1 MNKDEREQ
9 ARAFARLD
17 YEGFRQLAQRSDLS
31 RYQRIGFPDSLRAG
45 RESDIFQDIC
55 GKLPLLDQGEE
66 LTILD
71 IGPGCSDLPHLLI
84 DHCKARKNRL
94 ILVDSL
100 EMLAELPEGDGV
112 EKIEGPFPQ
121 CAPLLEGLHDA
132 TDVILCY
139 SVLHYVFAEGQI
151 FGFLDAALKLL
162 RPGGGMMIIGDVPN
176 ASMRRRFLASAAGAA
191 FHRAYTGSDV
201 PPDPGFNQAAEGEM
215 DDAVLI
221 SLISRARSAGVDAWI
236 LPQPPHLPMSNRRED
251 LIFRRP

>member
-9 ARAFARLD
+9 ARAFASLD
-17 YEGFRQLAQRSDLS
+17 YEGFRQLAQRTDLS

-45 RESDIFQDIC
+45 RESEIFQDIC
-55 GKLPLLDQGEE
+55 AKLPLLDQGEE
-66 LTILD
+66 LTVLD
-71 IGPGCSDLPHLLI
+71 IGPGCSDLPNLVI

-100 EMLAELPEGDGV
+100 EMLADLPEGDGI

-121 CAPLLEGLHDA
+121 CAPLLEGLRGA

-139 SVLHYVFAEGQI
+139 SVLHYVFVEGQI
-151 FGFLDAALKLL
+151 FSFLDAAIKLL

-191 FHRAYTGSDV
+191 FHRAYTGSDAS
-201 PPDPGFNQAAEGEM
+201 PDPGFNQAAEGEI

-221 SLISRARSAGVDAWI
+221 SLISRARASGVDAWI

>member
-1 MNKDEREQ
+1 MNKDERDQ

-45 RESDIFQDIC
+45 RESEIFQDIC
-55 GKLPLLDQGEE
+55 SKIPPLDHGAE

-71 IGPGCSDLPHLLI
+71 IGPGCSDLPNLI
-84 DHCKARKNRL
+84 IDRCKARKNRL
-94 ILVDSL
+94 ILIDSI
-100 EMLAELPEGDGV
+100 EMLAELPEGEGI
-112 EKIEGPFPQ
+112 EKIAGPFPQ

-191 FHRAYTGSDV
+191 FHRAYTGSDA
-201 PPDPGFNQAAEGEM
+201 PPEPGFNQAAEGEM

-236 LPQPPHLPMSNRRED
+236 LPQPPRLPMSNRRED